1 MIEISETIVLKR
13 ISLDDVQAIF
23 NTINMERAYLRK
35 WLPFVDNTLQE
46 SDTFEY
52 VQQVIEEN
60 QIVYTIWVH
69 NNFTGL
75 IGFKNVDET
84 NKKAEIAYWLSQ
96 SAQGKGII
104 TLSVK
109 EMLLYAFDE
118 LDINKIQIRVAVDN
132 ERSRKVPERL
142 GFSLEGIERDGELL
156 IDEKFTDLA
165 VYGLTKK
172 DFKRTNAD
180 N

>member
-1 MIEISETIVLKR
+1 MIEISETITLKR
-13 ISLDDVQAIF
+13 ISLDDVHAIF

-60 QIVYTIWVH
+60 QIVYTIWDQ
-69 NNFTGL
+69 NNFVGL

-84 NKKAEIAYWLSQ
+84 NKKAEIAYWLSE
-96 SAQGKGII
+96 ATQGRGIV
-104 TLSVK
+104 TLSVR
-109 EMLLYAFDE
+109 EMLVYAFEE
-118 LDINKIQIRVAVDN
+118 LDINKIQVKVAVGN

-142 GFSLEGIERDGELL
+142 GFTLEGIERDGELL
-156 IDEKFTDLA
+156 IDDKFTDLA
-165 VYGLTKK
+165 IYGLTKK
-172 DFKRTNAD
+172 DFKKNNAD